1 MVEFTK
7 KRKTFTD
14 RVVDKIIELLRQ
26 SGDGQWSGIDY
37 VDVEKF
43 SNYVEISYRT
53 HEGSMSKWEQLGLKN
68 DF

>member
-26 SGDGQWSGIDY
+26 SGDGQWGTIRI
-37 VDVEKF
+37 K
-43 SNYVEISYRT
+43 
-53 HEGSMSKWEQLGLKN
+53 K
-68 DF
+68 